1 LTLRFNSSDSYISTQ
16 GAVKL
21 NAKAQQRSLLPD
33 DDAFDPL
40 QLLDGIQDRQKIS
53 QAVGVSIPGLFDG
66 AWPEM
71 RDDVPDRSRNSR
83 CLRSW

>member
-1 LTLRFNSSDSYISTQ
+1 LNLHFNLRYPSTQ
-16 GAVKL
+16 GAVEL
-21 NAKAQQRSLLPD
+21 NAKAQQRSLLSD

-40 QLLDGIQDRQKIS
+40 QLLDGIQDRQKIG

-66 AWPEM
+66 AFQKW
-71 RDDVPDRSRNSR
+71 RRRSSRSRNSR